1 MQRKPLAAIN
11 VTPLVDVLLI
21 LLVILMLAMPMFV
34 KKLPVEL
41 PRTGVDAAP
50 VAANSL
56 RIALNA
62 KGELFVETRPAT
74 LAQISELIKANT
86 TIELSVD
93 EKTPYGQAAV
103 LVAKLQERNPREIV
117 LATQ

>member
-56 RIALNA
+56 RVAMNPA
-62 KGELFVETRPAT
+62 GELFVEDKPAS
-74 LAQISELIKANT
+74 LDQVLERVKDNT
-86 TIELSVD
+86 TVELSVD
-93 EKTPYGQAAV
+93 EKAEYG
-103 LVAKLQERNPREIV
+103 LTAKLIAKVQSRNPREIV
-117 LATQ
+117 LATR

>member
-1 MQRKPLAAIN
+1 MQRKPLATIN
-11 VTPLVDVLLI
+11 ITPLVDVLLI
-21 LLVILMLAMPMFV
+21 LLVIVMLAMPMFV

-41 PRTGVDAAP
+41 PKTGVDSAP

-56 RIALNA
+56 QVALDA
-62 KGELFVETRPAT
+62 KGRLYLGDKPA
-74 LAQISELIKANT
+74 LMADVARRIQPNT

-93 EKTPYGQAAV
+93 EKAAYGLA
-103 LVAKLQERNPREIV
+103 AKLIAELQDHHPREIV

>member
-1 MQRKPLAAIN
+1 MQRKSLASIN
-11 VTPLVDVLLI
+11 ITPLVDVLLI
-21 LLVILMLAMPMFV
+21 LLVIVMLAMPMFV

-41 PRTGVDAAP
+41 PKTGVDSAP

-56 RIALNA
+56 QVSLDA
-62 KGELFVETRPAT
+62 KGQLFLGDKPAQ
-74 LAQISELIKANT
+74 LADVARRVQPNT

-93 EKTPYGQAAV
+93 EKAAYGLA
-103 LVAKLQERNPREIV
+103 AKLIAQLQDSHPREIV